1 MIYELMEFAPPLRG
15 TLGYTSWNAEH
26 IEILK
31 REWTKGSTASEIG
44 KMIGKTRNAVIG
56 KAHRLGLESRKE
68 RARVNPIPKAPK
80 PNNTPPKPRPPIQ
93 KKDRTE
99 AKAKKVGGTKAPVFY
114 APAAP
119 LAGREP
125 ISIMELNV
133 GNCHAIV
140 GHGPDGLATYCGAES
155 FPGKSFCPSHYAL
168 YYQPPNER
176 RRA

>member
-1 MIYELMEFAPPLRG
+1 MIYELMEFAPPRPG
-15 TLGYTSWNAEH
+15 SLGYTSWSAEH

-31 REWTKGSTASEIG
+31 REWAKGLTSSEIG

-56 KAHRLGLESRKE
+56 KAHRLGLEGRKD
-68 RARVNPIPKAPK
+68 RARVNPIPKAH
-80 PNNTPPKPRPPIQ
+80 KPRLPTP

-99 AKAKKVGGTKAPVFY
+99 AKAKKIGGTKAPVFY

-140 GHGPDGLATYCGAES
+140 GHGPDGLATYCGADS